1 METNVK
7 IKVLKYLIK
16 ISIEN
21 QIYESAAFFRNE
33 LYKLSGSTKDLKN
46 TAIGP
51 KVNRNYE
58 LTSNLDNIEE
68 YELALELLNCSA
80 NIMTEKH
87 VEKLSNILKRYLREE
102 KIGNILNEKNKKLSD
117 VKKIKEF
124 FIHIYAKEITNNIK
138 SVEKLEDFLNNT
150 EGGVKYKIWES
161 RSVKIDKLLDENED
175 IG

>member
-33 LYKLSGSTKDLKN
+33 LYKLSGRP
-46 TAIGP
+46 IGP
-51 KVNRNYE
+51 KANRNYE
-58 LTSNLDNIEE
+58 LTSNLDNIGE

-102 KIGNILNEKNKKLSD
+102 KINNILK
-117 VKKIKEF
+117 
-124 FIHIYAKEITNNIK
+124 
-138 SVEKLEDFLNNT
+138 
-150 EGGVKYKIWES
+150 
-161 RSVKIDKLLDENED
+161 
-175 IG
+175 